1 MLYNYCF
8 WEVKIIACSV
18 GAWSRISPTF
28 VSIFNV
34 DYEKAVNKLF
44 LWQKKTVWLK
54 WLNSTNVL
62 SKTLLQSNRK
72 LITHRNVK
80 WYS

>member
-44 LWQKKTVWLK
+44 LWQKKK
-54 WLNSTNVL
+54 NSVIKFCKCFEQNIIAIK
-62 SKTLLQSNRK
+62 SKTDNSQK
-72 LITHRNVK
+72 C
-80 WYS
+80 